1 MLDIKV
7 IRNDPE
13 RVKQAMKNRNADM
26 DAKIDEI
33 LAIDGQ
39 RRELIAEAE
48 SKKAQQNAE
57 SKQIPAI
64 KKAGGDISEIM
75 AKGFI

>member
-13 RVKQAMKNRNADM
+13 RVKQAMKNRNADR

-33 LAIDGQ
+33 
-39 RRELIAEAE
+39 R
-48 SKKAQQNAE
+48 N
-57 SKQIPAI
+57 
-64 KKAGGDISEIM
+64 
-75 AKGFI
+75 GFTEWLEEQSD

>member
-26 DAKIDEI
+26 DATIDDI
-33 LAIDGQ
+33 MAIYGQ
-39 RRELIAEAE
+39 RRELIAE
-48 SKKAQQNAE
+48 
-57 SKQIPAI
+57 
-64 KKAGGDISEIM
+64 
-75 AKGFI
+75 